1 MTKGTN
7 SLQKLS
13 ALLQKNKITKNRN
26 AREAEEKNSGK
37 KESHKHN
44 DKVVKPKVVKPHV
57 VQAPVKAVPKNSY
70 QTNKLKLK
78 SDLESMLKMKNSAN
92 FKPVPSTYKKFNKT
106 DINLLQ
112 ASLVNE
118 KAHKKDSVLHSRPM
132 NHLNLKSLKMMKS
145 RLPKLQNK
153 MPLKVTDPT
162 KPIDDQII
170 DLSNQIQTEPAINW
184 TGHFNPITDYEIND
198 GYNRNGTDYVV
209 TDKVYTYD
217 TSRDN
222 SNYGSTTGDYIDG
235 VSQRTQLAP
244 NKLNNDVYAITGS
257 DGYIYK
263 FSNGVISTFLTATTN
278 IKGITVINNHLYYI
292 KAGVQDIFVK
302 HLDNGSENTIST
314 PYFNQSIY
322 FSGFIAMTGNNT
334 DLFIVA
340 HTSGNSIS
348 VYRLNLTTDN
358 ITEIQTLN
366 CTLSNIDCALDSN
379 KNLYIYYANINYVST
394 VCKMSY
400 NNNTYSTPLIIAIS
414 DMYNFYE
421 GSTTIPNEVY
431 YYYANY
437 NSIAIDEYDYMYLL
451 INNAAIIRI
460 DLNNLG
466 SPLSPTFLSDI
477 FKRKI
482 VGNPGWQYWHDNS
495 DPNEIRFNWGYQI
508 AVKNRSQIYVI
519 DGTGLRTLTIPK
531 TLQYNV
537 EKPIS
542 EVQGMFGVDVLST
555 QLADINNTLNN
566 QNDIAD
572 NLSNIIQNDL
582 NNIND
587 INNGKLSNIDSSI
600 IGKLD
605 NIHLR
610 AADSYSNVINPE
622 KLQDNGA
629 PEGIEVQDVTDS
641 NVYFMRQ
648 RVVSETFKL
657 ADHNQFV
664 TYENVNFD
672 EDTIVT
678 DTLHRATANINNMA
692 PINII
697 DHVSPTII
705 YDISNV
711 TLLNNVITLSGSIDD
726 NAALV
731 NGYLMG
737 GNLYNLADS
746 EVAVENDFRYTV
758 DLANNVS
765 ILEIYDGTS
774 WSNVLKSDL
783 ESQLGLT
790 ISEDNLLVFNNAVVN
805 MPANIQSTPNN
816 NNVRFTTVPIN
827 LVENK
832 NYMVRLADSNIM
844 LIHTNTD
851 ANILLPNAHADISIM
866 SDLSG
871 NYYLDENNSNIYY
884 YNNNGT
890 YIVMD
895 TIENNNYY
903 YYKLSNDSQQCIAT
917 IDSSNNVYLN
927 QDVLYVVDM
936 EYAVRVISNQ
946 HNLASTY
953 FIVTTNGDNILYKTD
968 LISIITT
975 VSETTVN
982 QFSDSSDLYRFALN
996 NGGSS
1001 YFDKIGY
1008 TMTLSTP
1015 PDAYE
1020 YYYDGTYLYDRN
1032 NNIVTD
1038 SDFSNIILDLDG
1050 EVLPLGINNNN
1061 TTYLYIGWCVIN
1073 GSQLFSLVFKNMS
1086 GLYEGYAGNLFNNI
1100 DYKYIKNKSDF
1111 LIFSSNNLN
1120 GYIELLEKQ
1129 NPTNSYIL
1137 DPTNGKIYQTDA
1149 FGKIIPQ
1156 VLTDSTALTNAGS
1169 KIAIYVP
1176 DLSGYFDTYR
1186 TYVVPY
1192 FGRYYEPI
1200 YNYDGNIIIQ
1210 DGSNLY
1216 IAVKM
1221 WNNIVMKPQY
1231 MDTLGPS
1238 PNSIAGQAHS
1248 FMAIQTNVES
1258 ESIVYYFN
1266 RSDAKLIPYWSSEL
1280 LQVLGE
1286 KPTNFIDYEYNTL
1299 WKIDP
1304 NVDTNNIGVIS
1315 QYPQGIYA
1323 LHNDSNNSIV
1333 TTLKINKPSLYNGQV
1348 VTLPLVFIVDSTY
1361 KGQYYS
1367 NGPIDSG
1374 LEILLSYVGNPI
1386 VQYRYETTTLGQT
1399 LTTNY
1404 PNDRIIA
1411 YGTYTDNSGT
1421 YNNVLVYYDATTLT
1435 FSKDD
1440 SRVANKFYLG
1450 NDYILYKSQ
1459 SNSGLLDYMVEDL
1472 AWVTFRDGDSL
1483 NSSTYGL
1490 FSEGTMINNPD
1501 EGTMIYVES
1510 SDPEDPNHNP
1520 AQNGLKIYAASGNGN
1535 IIWRAVSGSA

>member
-13 ALLQKNKITKNRN
+13 ALLQKNKITKNRI
-26 AREAEEKNSGK
+26 AKEAEEKKSGK

-44 DKVVKPKVVKPHV
+44 DKVVKPKPV
-57 VQAPVKAVPKNSY
+57 VQAPVKAVPQKSY

-112 ASLVNE
+112 ASLVN
-118 KAHKKDSVLHSRPM
+118 KKSHKENSVLHSRPM
-132 NHLNLKSLKMMKS
+132 NHLNLKSLKMMKP

-153 MPLKVTDPT
+153 IPLKSIDPT
-162 KPIDDQII
+162 QSIDDQII

-184 TGHFNPITDYEIND
+184 TGRFNPITDYEIND

-217 TSRDN
+217 TSRDHT
-222 SNYGSTTGDYIDG
+222 NYGSTTGDALGNSISIYA
-235 VSQRTQLAP
+235 QLAP
-244 NKLNNDVYAITGS
+244 NKLNNDVYAINGTDTGTS
-257 DGYIYK
+257 IDRYIYK
-263 FSNGVISTFLTATTN
+263 FSNGIKSIFLTATTN

-292 KAGVQDIFVK
+292 KAGVQDIFIK
-302 HLDNGSENTIST
+302 NLDNGNESTIINNA
-314 PYFNQSIY
+314 FNVTNSDVVT
-322 FSGFIAMTGNNT
+322 MTGNNT
-334 DLFIVA
+334 DLFIIVF
-340 HTSGNSIS
+340 HSSTSVLYRVNLATNSI
-348 VYRLNLTTDN
+348 NNILTFSS
-358 ITEIQTLN
+358 LPGYKM
-366 CTLSNIDCALDSN
+366 SCALDTH
-379 KNLYIYYANINYVST
+379 KNLYILYNAKVD
-394 VCKMSY
+394 KLSY
-400 NNNTYSTPLIIAIS
+400 NSINNTYNSTLDYIVDSNHQYIF
-414 DMYNFYE
+414 YN
-421 GSTTIPNEVY
+421 GNGPVGDSTFSRTPYITAMAV
-431 YYYANY
+431 
-437 NSIAIDEYDYMYLL
+437 DERNYMYVVDSFGSIFRMNLDG
-451 INNAAIIRI
+451 
-460 DLNNLG
+460 DL
-466 SPLSPTFLSDI
+466 TY
-477 FKRKI
+477 KRSI
-482 VGNPGWQYWHDNS
+482 VGNPDWKYWQDNS
-495 DPNEIRFNWGYQI
+495 DPGEIRFNYAQAIG
-508 AVKNRSQIYVI
+508 VKNQNKIYLI
-519 DGTGLRTLTIPK
+519 DYTSLRTLTIP
-531 TLQYNV
+531 QIFDHNV
-537 EKPIS
+537 ETPLT
-542 EVQGMFGVDVLST
+542 QLPGMFGVDVLST
-555 QLADINNTLNN
+555 QLASINNTLNN
-566 QNDIAD
+566 ENDVAD

-600 IGKLD
+600 IGQLD
-605 NIHLR
+605 NIHFR

-622 KLQDNGA
+622 KLQDNGD
-629 PEGIEVQDVTDS
+629 PEGIEVQDVNDS

-672 EDTIVT
+672 EDTIVA

-692 PINII
+692 PINVI

-711 TLLNNVITLSGSIDD
+711 TLLNYVISLSGSIDD

-737 GNLYNLADS
+737 GNLYNLAYS
-746 EVAVENDFRYTV
+746 EAEVAVENDFRYTV

-844 LIHTNTD
+844 LIHTITN

-903 YYKLSNDSQQCIAT
+903 YYKLSNDYQQCIAT
-917 IDSSNNVYLN
+917 IDSSNNIYLN

-936 EYAVRVISNQ
+936 ESAVRVISNQ

-953 FIVTTNGDNILYKTD
+953 FIVTTNSDNILYKTD
-968 LISIITT
+968 SDSNIDE

-1061 TTYLYIGWCVIN
+1061 TTYQYIGWCVIN

-1156 VLTDSTALTNAGS
+1156 VLTDSTALTNEGS
-1169 KIAIYVP
+1169 NIVIYVP
-1176 DLSGYFDTYR
+1176 DLSGDFDTYR

-1286 KPTNFIDYEYNTL
+1286 KPTNFIDYENETL

-1450 NDYILYKSQ
+1450 NDDILYKSQ

-1501 EGTMIYVES
+1501 EGTMVYVES
-1510 SDPEDPNHNP
+1510 SDAEDPNHNP
-1520 AQNGLKIYAASGNGN
+1520 AQNGLKMYAYHGDSDL
-1535 IIWRAVSGSA
+1535 IWRAVSGSA